1 MNQRGG
7 GMQPLVE
14 RLAMALVRR
23 QWTLVTAESCTG
35 GGIAWR
41 LTKLAGSSR
50 WLEGG
55 FVTYSNAMKQ
65 RLLGVSAELLE
76 QQGAVSRACVEAMAQ
91 GALTNSPAQLSVAV
105 SGIAGPGG
113 GSDEKPVGTVW
124 IAWAR
129 ADGLGKSTM
138 FTFDGNRQSIRDQAV
153 EKAIAGLLPLLEG

>member
-1 MNQRGG
+1 
-7 GMQPLVE
+7 
-14 RLAMALVRR
+14 
-23 QWTLVTAESCTG
+23 
-35 GGIAWR
+35 
-41 LTKLAGSSR
+41 
-50 WLEGG
+50 
-55 FVTYSNAMKQ
+55 
-65 RLLGVSAELLE
+65 
-76 QQGAVSRACVEAMAQ
+76 MAQ

-138 FTFDGNRQSIRDQAV
+138 FTFDGNRQSIRDQTV